1 MTQNIAFIG
10 LGIMGLPM
18 AKNLMSAGFNVTGY
32 NRSEAAVN
40 ALAEAGGS
48 KAASIA
54 EAVAEA
60 DVIITMVPDSPDVQ
74 DVVLGENGAFAHA
87 KAGALW
93 IDNSSIRPDVAVSLA
108 AAAREAGLRP
118 LDAPVS
124 GGEAGAI
131 NAALSIMVGGE
142 QADFDA
148 AKPVLE
154 AIGKTIVLV
163 GPAGSG
169 QTVKAANQLIV
180 AANIQ
185 ALSEAVV
192 FLEAYG
198 VDTDAAI
205 EVLGGGLAGSKV
217 LDQKAQKILDREF
230 EPGFR
235 LALHNKDM
243 GIVTSA
249 AREAGVV
256 LPLGALVAQLVTS
269 TVACGDGAL
278 DHSALYNGVQR
289 LAGKIG
295 ASQPI

>member
-1 MTQNIAFIG
+1 MSQNIAFIG

-18 AKNLMSAGFNVTGY
+18 AKNLVNAGYNVTGY
-32 NRSEAAVN
+32 NRSDKAGNELAA
-40 ALAEAGGS
+40 AGGT

-54 EAVAEA
+54 QAVADA

-74 DVVLGENGAFAHA
+74 DVTLGAEGVFANA
-87 KAGALW
+87 KPGALW
-93 IDNSSIRPDVAVSLA
+93 IDNSSIRPDVAVQLSD
-108 AAAREAGLRP
+108 AAREAGLRP

-131 NAALSIMVGGE
+131 EGVLSIMVGGE

-154 AIGKTIVLV
+154 AVGKTIVLV
-163 GPAGSG
+163 GPSGSG

-185 ALSEAVV
+185 ALSEAVL

-198 VDTDAAI
+198 VDTDAAVK
-205 EVLGGGLAGSKV
+205 VLGGGLAGSKV

-230 EPGFR
+230 TPGFR
-235 LALHNKDM
+235 LALHNKDL
-243 GIVTSA
+243 GIVTAA
-249 AREAGVV
+249 ARGAGVAV
-256 LPLGALVAQLVTS
+256 PLGSAVAQLVTS
-269 TVACGDGAL
+269 LVARGDGGL
-278 DHSALYNGVQR
+278 DHSGLFKLTAELSGRDNN
-289 LAGKIG
+289 
-295 ASQPI
+295 